1 MKLILNIYD
10 HDGIMNMEFYWD
22 VNRYKGVIGIS

>member
-10 HDGIMNMEFYWD
+10 HGRIMNMEFYWD
-22 VNRYKGVIGIS
+22 VNSYRGVIVL